1 MAHEDDH
8 ISDVGSTF
16 DFKGFIL
23 KIISYWKLIL
33 LSIGISFAVA
43 YYNNVRKLPVYQLG
57 NMISIKDDQNPF
69 FTSNTSLTF
78 NWGGTSDKVNTA
90 MTILRSR
97 SHNEEVVEKL
107 QFYIN
112 YLQDGEYQQTDAYGY
127 TPFKVY
133 ADTSAFQAN
142 NVTLIVTSI
151 DDLSYNLKARVP
163 ANLTRTSYR
172 TKETDNRQV
181 EARNFERNFKFGEH
195 LNLPFFSG
203 IIERTEQPLQAGKKF
218 YVSFTPFNGAVGRYR
233 NVNVYPQSQ
242 GSSVLNLSQVGLNK
256 PRLVDYL
263 NGSVAVLSENM
274 LERKNLF
281 ATKTIRFIDSSLAV
295 QSAELKLVEDELNE
309 FRNEKE
315 ILDISAE
322 SGELSAKLSKLDV
335 QKETIRRQLTYYDN
349 LETYLQTRDDYS
361 SVPAPSVAG
370 INEGSIASGVSK
382 IIQLAEERQ
391 NYQYTLKE
399 NSPVFDDIDRQINS
413 VKSILLEN
421 INSSKGLLRSELND
435 INRQMSLFE
444 EEVKKLP
451 QEEQD
456 LLKIQRKYSI
466 SENTYNM
473 FLEKRSEAGL
483 IKAANVSDV
492 MVIDKAKDTGGGQIG
507 PDTQLNYV
515 MAVLVG
521 GLIPLSFVF
530 LLVFLNTNIHNAQE
544 ITRLSPIPIL
554 GLIGRN
560 KTESNLSVF
569 NSPKSSIAESFR
581 GLRSSLQFMYKRQGV
596 TGSKTVMIT
605 SSVSGEG
612 KTFCAMNLATVFA
625 LSEKKTVLIGV
636 DLRKPKIFD
645 DFELNNDLGIVNYLI
660 DQATIDEIIQPSKIP
675 YLDVITSGP
684 VPPNPSELLL
694 TKKMDKLID
703 NLKKEYDY
711 IILDTPPIGMVAD
724 ALNLVKHAD
733 ATLYLVRQ
741 DYTKRGMLET
751 INQKYA
757 KEEIKN
763 ISFVLNHFVHSAK

>member
-1 MAHEDDH
+1 MANEEDH

-23 KIISYWKLIL
+23 KVISYWKLIL

-57 NMISIKDDQNPF
+57 NTISIKDDQNPF

-78 NWGGTSDKVNTA
+78 NWGGTSDKVSTA

-112 YLQDGEYQQTDAYGY
+112 YQEQGEYQRTDAYGY
-127 TPFKVY
+127 TPFKIK
-133 ADTSAFQAN
+133 ADTAAFQAN
-142 NVTLIVTSI
+142 NVTLNITVL
-151 DDLSYNLKARVP
+151 DELSFNLKANVP
-163 ANLTRTSYR
+163 ANLSRTNYK
-172 TKETDNRQV
+172 TKETDTRLV
-181 EARNFERNFKFGEH
+181 EAREFDRNFKFGER
-195 LNLPFFSG
+195 LTLPFFSG
-203 IIERTEQPLQAGKKF
+203 IVERSDKDLQIGKTF
-218 YVSFTPFNGAVGRYR
+218 YISFTPFDGAVGRYR
-233 NVNVYPQSQ
+233 NVNIYPQTD
-242 GSSVLNLSQVGLNK
+242 GSSVLNLSQIGLNK

-263 NGSVAVLSENM
+263 NGSVAVLSQNM
-274 LERKNLF
+274 LARKNLF

-295 QSAELKLVEDELNE
+295 QAAELKMVENELNE
-309 FRNEKE
+309 YRNDKE

-322 SGELSAKLSKLDV
+322 SGELSSKLASLDV
-335 QKETIRRQLTYYDN
+335 QKETINRQLSYYDN

-370 INEGSIASGVSK
+370 ISEGSISSGVGK
-382 IIQLAEERQ
+382 IIQLAEERS

-421 INSSKGLLRSELND
+421 INSSKGLLKSELSD
-435 INRQMSLFE
+435 INYQMIRLE
-444 EEVKKLP
+444 GEVKKLP

-456 LLKIQRKYSI
+456 LLKIQRKYNI

-492 MVIDKAKDTGGGQIG
+492 MVIDKAKDTGGGRIG

-515 MAVLVG
+515 MATLVG
-521 GLIPLSFVF
+521 GLIPLTFVF

-554 GLIGRN
+554 GLIGKN
-560 KTESNLSVF
+560 KMDGNLAVF
-569 NSPKSSIAESFR
+569 TSPKSSIAESFR

-596 TGSKTVMIT
+596 T
-605 SSVSGEG
+605 
-612 KTFCAMNLATVFA
+612 
-625 LSEKKTVLIGV
+625 VL
-636 DLRKPKIFD
+636 R
-645 DFELNNDLGIVNYLI
+645 
-660 DQATIDEIIQPSKIP
+660 
-675 YLDVITSGP
+675 
-684 VPPNPSELLL
+684 LL
-694 TKKMDKLID
+694 
-703 NLKKEYDY
+703 
-711 IILDTPPIGMVAD
+711 
-724 ALNLVKHAD
+724 
-733 ATLYLVRQ
+733 
-741 DYTKRGMLET
+741 
-751 INQKYA
+751 
-757 KEEIKN
+757 
-763 ISFVLNHFVHSAK
+763 